1 MKCVEVLITTLK
13 LETRAG
19 AEMLLLCSG
28 SGRKYDGKS
37 SEQIYLDIYHKL
49 FTHQAKI
56 VDSIEVSTFLVM
68 MCEGPGL

>member
-49 FTHQAKI
+49 FT
-56 VDSIEVSTFLVM
+56 
-68 MCEGPGL
+68 PY